1 MKRQP
6 SEWENILANEA
17 TEKRINL
24 QNIKIAYAAQYQIKK
39 TSQSESGEKT

>member
-6 SEWENILANEA
+6 SEWENILANKA

-24 QNIKIAYAAQYQIKK
+24 QNIKIADAAQYQKK
-39 TSQSESGEKT
+39 KSQSENGGKT